1 VGQPNQFTQAASG
14 GIPKPP
20 GANQFTTGK
29 RITHDES
36 TRDKLRSEY
45 AARVLERITR
55 SRKASISDKCAAAKA
70 LLPYGKPMLSSTEF
84 SQLDPFEDMSVET
97 MVEQC
102 KALIL
107 SHPEII
113 QALNLI
119 PNPAV
124 VQQSEGMSAEPA
136 VEQVIKDTGT

>member
-1 VGQPNQFTQAASG
+1 
-14 GIPKPP
+14 
-20 GANQFTTGK
+20 
-29 RITHDES
+29 
-36 TRDKLRSEY
+36 
-45 AARVLERITR
+45 
-55 SRKASISDKCAAAKA
+55 
-70 LLPYGKPMLSSTEF
+70 
-84 SQLDPFEDMSVET
+84 MSVET

-124 VQQSEGMSAEPA
+124 VQQTGDMSTEPV
-136 VEQVIKDTGT
+136 VEQVIKDTST